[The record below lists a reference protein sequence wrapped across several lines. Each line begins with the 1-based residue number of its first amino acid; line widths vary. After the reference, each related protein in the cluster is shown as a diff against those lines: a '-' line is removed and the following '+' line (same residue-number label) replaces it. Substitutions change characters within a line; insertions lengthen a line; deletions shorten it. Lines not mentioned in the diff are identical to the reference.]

1 MIIQKNMMKTDH
13 LDLKTMIEIENII
26 NIEMKIAGMIT
37 EKIIKNMIDIEMMET
52 EKIKKIILIS
62 HRIKRNIGQG
72 QDQKNRKKSKL
83 KSQILQQAEF

>member
-1 MIIQKNMMKTDH
+1 MKTDH

>member
-1 MIIQKNMMKTDH
+1 MKTDH

-37 EKIIKNMIDIEMMET
+37 EKIIKNMIDIEMMAT

>member
-1 MIIQKNMMKTDH
+1 MKTDH

-26 NIEMKIAGMIT
+26 KIEMKIAGMIT
-37 EKIIKNMIDIEMMET
+37 EKIIKNMIDIEMMAT

>member
-1 MIIQKNMMKTDH
+1 MKTDH
-13 LDLKTMIEIENII
+13 LDLKIMIEIENII
-26 NIEMKIAGMIT
+26 KIEMKIAGMIT
-37 EKIIKNMIDIEMMET
+37 EKIIKNMIDIEMMAT

>member
-1 MIIQKNMMKTDH
+1 MKTDH

-37 EKIIKNMIDIEMMET
+37 EKIIKNMIDIEMMAT

-62 HRIKRNIGQG
+62 HRIKKNIGQG